1 MTTDFSRLDEFAE
14 AVYGAVFDNADRT
27 SDVLKVEDIVSLN
40 PNTFDWLRAHNVN
53 AAVIIVIMLLVAFL
67 NMVSAMLI
75 ILLEKTSMIGVL
87 KSLGANNF
95 TIRKVF
101 LWFSVFLIGK
111 GMLWGN
117 IIGLAFY
124 FVQRWSGLFKLDPE
138 TYYMATVPVSF
149 NIWLFLLL
157 NAGTLLA
164 SVLMLLGPSFL
175 ITRIHPATSIRYE

>member
-1 MTTDFSRLDEFAE
+1 
-14 AVYGAVFDNADRT
+14 
-27 SDVLKVEDIVSLN
+27 
-40 PNTFDWLRAHNVN
+40 
-53 AAVIIVIMLLVAFL
+53 
-67 NMVSAMLI
+67 
-75 ILLEKTSMIGVL
+75 MIGVL

-117 IIGLAFY
+117 IIYFAFY

-164 SVLMLLGPSFL
+164 SVLMLLYHHS
-175 ITRIHPATSIRYE
+175 